1 MHPADRAIRDMI
13 AERDREI
20 KKLNE
25 ELRRAGKV
33 IQAADGLYKASQQIP
48 TAGFQPNRDLAEA
61 AKEYKVA
68 KDIAK
73 GEQEHGNQ

>member
-25 ELRRAGKV
+25 ELVRAGKV
-33 IQAADGLYKASQQIP
+33 IARADDLYKASQQIP

-61 AKEYKVA
+61 AKQYKIA
-68 KDIAK
+68 KDAAR
-73 GEQEHGNQ
+73 GEQESR